1 MGWRFGFIYRAGIF
15 ALVLALAGALN
26 PCGQKNCS
34 ACGAEP
40 GCSWLICSNDTVPAC
55 RNTSLLEPTCKNS
68 TCTFGETEITSRQ
81 STLPTNISTTGAPTP
96 HNSINTS
103 KSVPA
108 VTTAALSVSV
118 STKVM
123 VTTTVFS
130 RRLSK
135 FDIGSFVGGI
145 VLAVAVMTILY
156 FGCKFFHGRHGIRY
170 STIEEHDAII

>member
-68 TCTFGETEITSRQ
+68 TCTFG
-81 STLPTNISTTGAPTP
+81 
-96 HNSINTS
+96 
-103 KSVPA
+103 
-108 VTTAALSVSV
+108 
-118 STKVM
+118 VM